1 MHPRHP
7 LQEFKALSTELLLSS
22 GSSGSLEY
30 ALQQKQAQYDY
41 VREREGTPA
50 AVDDAQLL

>member
-1 MHPRHP
+1 MAV
-7 LQEFKALSTELLLSS
+7 QEFKALSTELLLSS
-22 GSSGSLEY
+22 TSSSSLEH
-30 ALQQKQAQYDY
+30 ALQQKQAQYGY